1 MNPPPKK
8 ETIMKS
14 NPIYAFFLLAFASV
28 CLAQT
33 PSDSASQGNLAPH
46 PSVLGETGGPLT
58 LHTLVLRLNN
68 SFQAVSKARDSRGYV
83 LDNSLL
89 KTHSANLG
97 ALKKAIRGK
106 RGESQVAS
114 PSQRRELKAD
124 LRALDDSFDQ
134 FLLVHESLNN
144 TNIVVYMDV
153 KEAFSAHDAAL
164 KRLNQLLNDMG
175 MTS

>member
-1 MNPPPKK
+1 M
-8 ETIMKS
+8 
-14 NPIYAFFLLAFASV
+14 
-28 CLAQT
+28 
-33 PSDSASQGNLAPH
+33 
-46 PSVLGETGGPLT
+46 
-58 LHTLVLRLNN
+58 
-68 SFQAVSKARDSRGYV
+68 
-83 LDNSLL
+83 L

-106 RGESQVAS
+106 KGESLVVS
-114 PSQRRELKAD
+114 PSQRRELKGE
-124 LRALDDSFDQ
+124 LRALDNSFDQ

>member
-68 SFQAVSKARDSRGYV
+68 SFQAVDWCP
-83 LDNSLL
+83 
-89 KTHSANLG
+89 
-97 ALKKAIRGK
+97 
-106 RGESQVAS
+106 Q
-114 PSQRRELKAD
+114 QRVGFKP
-124 LRALDDSFDQ
+124 
-134 FLLVHESLNN
+134 
-144 TNIVVYMDV
+144 
-153 KEAFSAHDAAL
+153 
-164 KRLNQLLNDMG
+164 
-175 MTS
+175 